1 MSTVTITSTTTNIN
15 SGSTSNNAYIDIK
28 FTLSGASSDFISDD
42 VTLTNANTVSFGTS
56 FSGSGT
62 TYTARITP
70 TAFGAVT
77 IKVDASKF
85 TVSGVANTASSTF
98 TWNYNDQTLGS
109 IEFPM
114 IFDMSGNAQVFGED
128 ISGDAIENHFKF
140 TLQATTTQSTNF
152 INAFKKI
159 TYTDPSDN
167 VKDGSGVLFYKTFA
181 DADSG
186 GLGESVRNLL
196 FESTVIKH
204 NGDSKE
210 DYFGGNAGQYGIPL
224 GHKQASTDLSN
235 AAANYYSTGF
245 IDQDGAEFHKIL
257 IRIAAAHIMGHPF
270 AQGFIQENT
279 VKDDLKACDL
289 SSQIISAFQLDDL
302 SQCEVGTRVP
312 DTGNGGGGVHV
323 NVLQTIYEQ
332 LLNRNTV
339 DMSGQDQ
346 SGNVHGVTRS
356 LVFKKN
362 NYVSFYIR
370 PRLFFL
376 VDTNAGISNLGGNAI
391 GTALGISGNSVNTD
405 LSGGGGATLF
415 NEIFSINGS
424 PTDPDGY
431 RWLAGRGDANADPKL
446 NQWQTNLNNTDDV
459 NNQLTAK
466 GAHGMLDAHI
476 WKIDVKL

>member
-15 SGSTSNNAYIDIK
+15 NGSTSNNAYINIK
-28 FTLSGASSDFISDD
+28 FTLSGSSSDFVAGD
-42 VTLTNANTVSFGTS
+42 VTVTNSELSN

-62 TYTARITP
+62 TYTARLTP
-70 TAFGAVT
+70 TVFGAVT
-77 IKVDASKF
+77 IQVEASKF
-85 TVSGVANTASSTF
+85 TVSGVANEASSTF
-98 TWNYNDQTLGS
+98 TWNYKDLSQES

-140 TLQATTTQSTNF
+140 TLQATSTQSTNF
-152 INAFKKI
+152 INAFKNI

-167 VKDGSGVLFYKTFA
+167 VNDGSGVLFYKTFA
-181 DADSG
+181 DNESG
-186 GLGESVRNLL
+186 GLGEAVRNLL

-204 NGDSKE
+204 KGDSKE
-210 DYFGGNAGQYGIPL
+210 DYFGSNAGQYGIPL

-257 IRIAAAHIMGHPF
+257 IRIAATHIMGHPF

-289 SSQIISAFQLDDL
+289 SSQIINAFQLDDL

-323 NVLQTIYEQ
+323 SVLQTIYEQ
-332 LLNRNTV
+332 LLNRNTI

-346 SGNVHGVTRS
+346 SGNVHGVTRP
-356 LVFKKN
+356 LVFKTN
-362 NYVSFYIR
+362 NHVSFYIR

-405 LSGGGGATLF
+405 LSGGGGTTLF

-424 PTDPDGY
+424 PTNPDGY
-431 RWLAGRGDANADPKL
+431 RWLAGRGDPVANPKL

-459 NNQLTAK
+459 NAQITAK